1 VWLFQ
6 QQAMAADHCGGN
18 VDELPVRRS
27 RLFTQQ
33 LECGRPVNRVAFHED
48 ALRALGDGAAAEG
61 AFEVVV
67 LGGATQHMSIELC
80 QSFASASVM

>member
-1 VWLFQ
+1 
-6 QQAMAADHCGGN
+6 MAADHCERD
-18 VDELPVRRS
+18 VDQLPVCRKRVLTEQLKSRR
-27 RLFTQQ
+27 L
-33 LECGRPVNRVAFHED
+33 VNRVAFHED

-67 LGGATQHMSIELC
+67 LGEATQPMSIELC